1 MENKSQIARLT
12 IKSAQFYGYHGVKL
26 EEKTLGGRYEVDL
39 DLWYDAANAIGM
51 DNVAYALNYE
61 EAMECIEDVF
71 SDQSFNL
78 IETAAN
84 NILEHLFARFPFLTK
99 AIVRIRK
106 INVPIHSVVSFI
118 ETELERKA

>member
-1 MENKSQIARLT
+1 MGNNSQIARLT
-12 IKSAQFYGYHGVKL
+12 IKSAQFYGYHGVKH

-39 DLWYDAANAIGM
+39 DLWYDVTDAIAT
-51 DNVAYALNYE
+51 DDVAYALNYE

-71 SDQSFNL
+71 CNQSYNL
-78 IETAAN
+78 IETVAN
-84 NILEHLFARFPFLTK
+84 NILQQLFVRFPFLSR

-106 INVPIHSVVSFI
+106 INAPIHSVVSFI